1 MSLQGF
7 LFGGGGV
14 LVSLGK
20 LLLSYKLMID
30 FWPSQLYFASGLSFK
45 VWSSFQNGW
54 QSHWNSPL
62 YWLEMVQGM
71 ASEYCSVETGR

>member
-1 MSLQGF
+1 MYIINVLARAFCLGE
-7 LFGGGGV
+7 GGV

-45 VWSSFQNGW
+45 V
-54 QSHWNSPL
+54 
-62 YWLEMVQGM
+62 
-71 ASEYCSVETGR
+71 